1 VCEYLN
7 LQAVRCG
14 SEGERKLP
22 HCMPS
27 LTGVEEYCQ
36 YRTQKYNIIRFCKQD
51 MCVHLTFTKN
61 IPKKEENK

>member
-27 LTGVEEYCQ
+27 LTGEEEYCQ
-36 YRTQKYNIIRFCKQD
+36 YRTQKYNIIRFFKQGR
-51 MCVHLTFTKN
+51 CVKLTFIGN
-61 IPKKEENK
+61 IPEKEAN